1 MTQWEINAHT
11 VEDVYGGYV
20 DWDGDERFYE
30 CPECGELIFECEWTA
45 EDSKKELCP
54 VCGFIN
60 ED

>member
-1 MTQWEINAHT
+1 MTQWQINAHT
-11 VEDVYGGYV
+11 IEDVYGGYV

-30 CPECGELIFECEWTA
+30 CPECGELIFECEWTE
-45 EDSKKELCP
+45 EDLKKELCP

>member
-30 CPECGELIFECEWTA
+30 CSECGELIFECEWTE
-45 EDSKKELCP
+45 EDLKKELCP

>member
-11 VEDVYGGYV
+11 VENVYGGYV
-20 DWDGDERFYE
+20 DWDERFYE
-30 CPECGELIFECEWTA
+30 CPECNEPIYECDWTA
-45 EDSKKELCP
+45 EDLKKELCP

>member
-45 EDSKKELCP
+45 KDLKKELCP

-60 ED
+60 KD

>member
-11 VEDVYGGYV
+11 IEDVYGGYV

-30 CPECGELIFECEWTA
+30 CPECGELIFECEWTE
-45 EDSKKELCP
+45 EDLKKELCP

>member
-30 CPECGELIFECEWTA
+30 CPECGELIFECEWTE
-45 EDSKKELCP
+45 EDLKKELCP

>member
-1 MTQWEINAHT
+1 MTQWQINAHT
-11 VEDVYGGYV
+11 IEDVYGGYV

-30 CPECGELIFECEWTA
+30 CPECGELIFECEWSE
-45 EDSKKELCP
+45 EDLKKELCP